1 MARWMPALTC
11 PYLNE
16 MWAVLTLDRDG
27 TATETGAAVM
37 SDLSALEARALAA
50 GAGADS
56 LAVLAI
62 FRKMAT
68 TQASAHWPPRIRG
81 H

>member
-1 MARWMPALTC
+1 MARWMPALAC

-16 MWAVLTLDRDG
+16 MWTVLTLDRDG
-27 TATETGAAVM
+27 TIEETGAAVM
-37 SDLSALEARALAA
+37 SDLSTLEARAIAA
-50 GAGADS
+50 GVGGDS